1 MKQSLMGALLGV
13 AVLAGLVVI
22 GLPGEVSAQR
32 PGFEAGTE
40 LIALA
45 TPAGTDRQQV
55 TIIDPKSRAM
65 SVYHIDLSTGAVS
78 LKSVRNIQYD
88 LQLSDYQAVSPTPRE
103 IRATLESR

>member
-13 AVLAGLVVI
+13 VVLAGLVVI
-22 GLPGEVSAQR
+22 GLPGQVSAQR
-32 PGFEAGTE
+32 PGIDAGTE

-55 TIIDPKSRAM
+55 TVIDPKSRAM

-88 LQLSDYQAVSPTPRE
+88 LLMFDYQAVRPTPRDV
-103 IRATLESR
+103 RTLLETQ

>member
-1 MKQSLMGALLGV
+1 MKQSLMGVLLGV

-32 PGFEAGTE
+32 PVNETGTE

-55 TIIDPKSRAM
+55 TIIDPKSRSM

-78 LKSVRNIQYD
+78 LKSVRNIHYD
-88 LQLSDYQAVSPTPRE
+88 LLMSDYQAVRPTPRDV
-103 IRATLESR
+103 RALLETQ